1 MIAGGIPAAEGN
13 AVNDP
18 IETCIAAGREYAR
31 TMRETRG
38 REAELTAA
46 KRQAKAAAALKR
58 AALAAFGEDE

>member
-1 MIAGGIPAAEGN
+1 MIVGGIQSAEGN

-46 KRQAKAAAALKR
+46 KRQAKAAAIKR